1 MSGPRAQGGELGV
14 RIVVLH
20 PWDRRAKVPLGG
32 LTWALLRSARRKRGA
47 VVEARIDGE
56 GREGGPACG
65 TVPLV
70 GSWRVIAR

>member
-1 MSGPRAQGGELGV
+1 MGV